1 LDNFKQQKLWKIVIV
16 ALLSAG
22 IISGGVSSQAD
33 TWWNKGS
40 VWLRTESQVARTV
53 NQASNPLVISDTSI
67 AQIMPLSYLLEPK
80 VKLLIEPRCYTSCY
94 KDPKLAVKNPQLSKI
109 PEGFSESFLYRPSST
124 LRSAVQQQNYQ
135 IDPADANLK
144 IDLWKITKK

>member
-1 LDNFKQQKLWKIVIV
+1 
-16 ALLSAG
+16 LSAG

-40 VWLRTESQVARTV
+40 AMLRGELQVARSV
-53 NQASNPLVISDTSI
+53 NQASNPLIISDASI

-94 KDPKLAVKNPQLSKI
+94 KNRNLALKNPQLSKI
-109 PEGFSESFLYRPSST
+109 PEGFSELFLYRASST
-124 LRSAVQQQNYQ
+124 LRSAIQQQNYQ
-135 IDPADANLK
+135 IDPADAKVELN
-144 IDLWKITKK
+144 LWKITKK